1 MAKEK
6 NPINVK
12 RGRSSKQKG
21 ARGERELAAKFNELF
36 GDAAYRG
43 RQFHGGTDSPDIVT
57 QIPGVHVECKRTEAL
72 SIYTAMQQ
80 SIEDSKHKDG
90 TSDIPV
96 VCHKRNNK
104 DWLFIARLE
113 DMPKLVETLNN
124 FIQEKKENG
133 CNPSTGDYC
142 TRGCIG
148 P

>member
-6 NPINVK
+6 NPECVK

-21 ARGERELAAKFNELF
+21 ARGERELAAKFNEVF
-36 GDAAYRG
+36 GDQAYRG

-80 SIEDSKHKDG
+80 SAEDSKHKDG

-96 VCHKRNNK
+96 VCHRRNGK
-104 DWLFIARLE
+104 DWLFIAKLE
-113 DMPKLVETLNN
+113 DIPKLAKIITD
-124 FIQEKKENG
+124 FIG
-133 CNPSTGDYC
+133 G
-142 TRGCIG
+142 
-148 P
+148 